1 MGGLP
6 GIEMQKERTEL
17 SLGKAEETMIG
28 IVIGAMRGTVAMTV
42 TGIEIMTAP
51 VALIRGEGNVLGPG
65 SAAGTAERFYCVWFQ
80 RLVIII
86 GQSWRLIWF
95 LGATRGIESVAP
107 WLADSQGY
115 FCLPAWQWW
124 GFLRYIWWGC
134 ALYWR
139 KSDSLVV
146 FVDGLLSNPVI
157 LSSFLLWPD
166 VVYQNILFYMLP
178 TMYEFRVT
186 QASLGPPIKFTC
198 GSICNL
204 LILWCI
210 ELIFFRLRF

>member
-65 SAAGTAERFYCVWFQ
+65 SAAG
-80 RLVIII
+80 
-86 GQSWRLIWF
+86 
-95 LGATRGIESVAP
+95 ATRGIESVAP

-115 FCLPAWQWW
+115 FCLPA
-124 GFLRYIWWGC
+124 
-134 ALYWR
+134 
-139 KSDSLVV
+139 
-146 FVDGLLSNPVI
+146 
-157 LSSFLLWPD
+157 
-166 VVYQNILFYMLP
+166 
-178 TMYEFRVT
+178 
-186 QASLGPPIKFTC
+186 
-198 GSICNL
+198 
-204 LILWCI
+204 
-210 ELIFFRLRF
+210 